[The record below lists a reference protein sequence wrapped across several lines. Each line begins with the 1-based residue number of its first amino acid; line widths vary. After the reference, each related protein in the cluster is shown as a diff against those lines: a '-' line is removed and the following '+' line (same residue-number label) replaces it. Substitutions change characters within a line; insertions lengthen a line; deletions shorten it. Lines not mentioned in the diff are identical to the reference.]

1 MMKSSSATVG
11 PATAKSL
18 VDIAVLDDDLDFIH
32 YVEDSLKGEGIYQV
46 RAFTHPDD
54 LYLACQERRPE
65 IVLLDMKMGPFRGDQ
80 VLERLQELHPEICI
94 IVVTGYPS
102 LEDMRAT
109 FKRKVFD
116 YLAKPFSL
124 AQMRQTLRNAIDGA
138 GIDLAETAASALG
151 PFAGIARRLL
161 RPAETLIR
169 RMTRDLEALQATLLS
184 PLARRCDAQAA
195 ELDELRTRLD
205 GLQRRTRRG
214 GATAATGA
222 DPGGAELGRGVR

>member
-1 MMKSSSATVG
+1 MKSSSATVA
-11 PATAKSL
+11 PAAAKSL

-32 YVEDSLKGEGIYQV
+32 YVEDFLKGEGIYQV

-80 VLERLQELHPEICI
+80 VLERLQELHSEICI

-124 AQMRQTLRNAIDGA
+124 AQMRQTLRNAIETYALGHTPTERLRDRLGRR
-138 GIDLAETAASALG
+138 IKMLRVEQSWSLKDLAGRTGISVSQLSSIERGAHMPSMESLLG
-151 PFAGIARRLL
+151 LCQAFEL
-161 RPAETLIR
+161 RPSE
-169 RMTRDLEALQATLLS
+169 LL
-184 PLARRCDAQAA
+184 AA
-195 ELDELRTRLD
+195 IEF
-205 GLQRRTRRG
+205 
-214 GATAATGA
+214 
-222 DPGGAELGRGVR
+222 